1 MGICCSKNIVVPHG
15 LDNAALI
22 RNSPSTH
29 SSRSVTPYKVEDD
42 DVGELEYTVVTHTPI
57 RPPDKLMK
65 IEDTFWPGKKK
76 IISDFNSIREMDQ
89 HVLKVRCWLSGIRY

>member
-29 SSRSVTPYKVEDD
+29 SSRSVTPYKVEDE
-42 DVGELEYTVVTHTPI
+42 DVYSCNPYSYQTTRQI
-57 RPPDKLMK
+57 D
-65 IEDTFWPGKKK
+65 ED
-76 IISDFNSIREMDQ
+76 
-89 HVLKVRCWLSGIRY
+89 